1 MKDREVELVTQMVIP
16 RKLIPIV
23 SKILEYRRFP
33 EDDDG
38 MTDVI
43 VMNETGCTV
52 DEKIKA
58 ESIITDF
65 IQEIR
70 EWAKE
75 MDCS

>member
-1 MKDREVELVTQMVIP
+1 MKDREIELVTEMVIP

-43 VMNETGCTV
+43 VMDETGCTI

-58 ESIITDF
+58 EAIITDF

-70 EWAKE
+70 ERAKE
-75 MDCS
+75 LDCS